1 MLLLIY
7 VENRTINQNNVLCVK
22 GIILAQELLDLS
34 SGTFCSV
41 INLTP
46 SEVTLQDISQSEV
59 TTLIPV
65 RMDSL
70 ALCVSPSKPEY
81 MLNFC
86 EQF

>member
-7 VENRTINQNNVLCVK
+7 VENRTMNQNNVLCGK

-34 SGTFCSV
+34 SGTFCNV

-46 SEVTLQDISQSEV
+46 PEVTLQDISQREV
-59 TTLIPV
+59 AKLIPV

-70 ALCVSPSKPEY
+70 ALCVSPSMP
-81 MLNFC
+81 
-86 EQF
+86 